1 MDAKKILLAFTG
13 SINKYNEFEK
23 QLNDLKAITGK
34 DISNNE
40 KIKDLVSWYRNEY
53 VKRPEKYPGDH
64 IVLKILRGH
73 IAYGFSLN
81 VAISNTYDELR
92 GRLAIIDFKRN
103 ITRNSY

>member
-1 MDAKKILLAFTG
+1 MMFFINKITAMDAKKILLAFTG

-53 VKRPEKYPGDH
+53 VKRPEKYPGKRTGSAFMH
-64 IVLKILRGH
+64 ICRGCSPTMACQAG
-73 IAYGFSLN
+73 IPPSP
-81 VAISNTYDELR
+81 
-92 GRLAIIDFKRN
+92 
-103 ITRNSY
+103 